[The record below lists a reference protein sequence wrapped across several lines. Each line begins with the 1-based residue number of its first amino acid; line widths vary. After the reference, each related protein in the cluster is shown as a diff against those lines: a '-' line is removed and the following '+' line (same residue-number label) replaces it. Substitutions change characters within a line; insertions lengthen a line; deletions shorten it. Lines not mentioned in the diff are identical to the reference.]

1 MQDKTAAAVTNIINT
16 LDPGEDTK
24 RAAEGFTS
32 DVTASMVDSEVVAS
46 GNEDE
51 RDGASGDV
59 SKAGEDNSKVA
70 TSSAS
75 KDLVGKTEDVTAAKD
90 IAKESA
96 EGKGVEDNDASD
108 NKDGAGGAKVATA
121 GKDAVAK
128 ESTEANDEKATDATA
143 DNDAV
148 AKEST
153 EAKDEEATDTSNV
166 NNAAKESTA
175 AKDVKDSTAVK
186 DVEVKDATI
195 KNDAVSKVG
204 VASDQASDVD
214 DSSDENNVKVAGQN
228 IASSKPSS

>member
-24 RAAEGFTS
+24 RTAEGVTS
-32 DVTASMVDSEVVAS
+32 DVTAGMVDPEVVAS

-59 SKAGEDNSKVA
+59 SKAGEDKSKVA
-70 TSSAS
+70 TSAS

-108 NKDGAGGAKVATA
+108 KKDGAGGAKVATA

-153 EAKDEEATDTSNV
+153 EAKDKEATDASNI

>member
-24 RAAEGFTS
+24 RAAEGVTS

-128 ESTEANDEKATDATA
+128 ESTEA
-143 DNDAV
+143 
-148 AKEST
+148 
-153 EAKDEEATDTSNV
+153 KDEEATDASNV

-186 DVEVKDATI
+186 DVEVK
-195 KNDAVSKVG
+195 DAVSKVG